1 MVIKT
6 GKEKEEDISE
16 QMNAGNIQRTKK
28 YKYLEVTINEQGNL
42 KAHCRIK
49 TKVFRCKQRNR
60 D

>member
-16 QMNAGNIQRTKK
+16 QMKAGNIQKTKK
-28 YKYLEVTINEQGNL
+28 YKHLEITINEEGNL
-42 KAHCRIK
+42 KEHCRIK
-49 TKVFRCKQRNR
+49 TKVFSCKQRNR